1 MANNRELLKEALAD
15 AKSLREM
22 AITNAKA
29 ALEESF
35 TPQIKSMLSNKL
47 QEMELEED
55 DFYEGE
61 DTERVD
67 EELNLEEILAEL
79 EESDNSDPTPVT
91 EVEDD
96 EKETEE
102 NEESEEVEEKDEPM
116 DLEDMS
122 EDDLK
127 SFIEGVIAD
136 MIEAGDLEA
145 GEDME
150 GDGMPEDEE
159 VETEEEEVNIDELLA
174 EIESVDE
181 EYKYEDDKESKMEET
196 KNPKWRKCLKHMM
209 NMIQKWRKLK

>member
-96 EKETEE
+96 EKETEK

-181 EYKYEDDKESKMEET
+181 ET